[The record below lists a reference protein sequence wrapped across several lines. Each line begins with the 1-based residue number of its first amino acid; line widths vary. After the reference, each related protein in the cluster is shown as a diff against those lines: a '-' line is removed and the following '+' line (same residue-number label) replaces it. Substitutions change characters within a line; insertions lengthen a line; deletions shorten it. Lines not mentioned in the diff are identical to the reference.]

1 MNLDELDRLIA
12 NRQSRL
18 DDKKERGI
26 LPFEKEKIDPEKA
39 LTLEFQQLQ
48 SRLRELDV
56 MAFDGVT
63 HEMETESH
71 NIQLRMQS
79 INNEIML
86 IRETRELE

>member
-39 LTLEFQQLQ
+39 LTLEIICEKFIE
-48 SRLRELDV
+48 RYV
-56 MAFDGVT
+56 
-63 HEMETESH
+63 
-71 NIQLRMQS
+71 
-79 INNEIML
+79 
-86 IRETRELE
+86 